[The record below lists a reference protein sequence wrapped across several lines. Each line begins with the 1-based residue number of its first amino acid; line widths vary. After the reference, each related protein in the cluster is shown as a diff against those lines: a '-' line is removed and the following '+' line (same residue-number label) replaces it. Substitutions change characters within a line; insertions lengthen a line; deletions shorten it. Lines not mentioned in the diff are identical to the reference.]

1 MISRLT
7 AQHARSLGWETRL
20 SSLVQEKEDMQQ
32 ERDAEA
38 HRAKLAESRFAVVKD
53 KTG

>member
-1 MISRLT
+1 MISRLS

-20 SSLVQEKEDMQQ
+20 SALVQEKDDMKQ

-38 HRAKLAESRFAVVKD
+38 NRAKLAESRFVAVKE